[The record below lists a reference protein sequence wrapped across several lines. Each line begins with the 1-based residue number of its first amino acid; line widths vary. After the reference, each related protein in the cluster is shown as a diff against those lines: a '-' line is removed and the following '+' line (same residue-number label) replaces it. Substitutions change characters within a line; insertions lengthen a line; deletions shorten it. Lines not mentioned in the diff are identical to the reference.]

1 MDKIIKYLEYYKIR
15 GWICGGTARDVWLG
29 SMPKN
34 IDVAVDCDLATLRE
48 KLSSNI
54 TAINDYSTCVTLR
67 YKDQLYHLYP
77 LKKIE
82 LINTYYN
89 FSFTNSLIEDSL
101 CRDFTINS
109 LYYDVKSKSF
119 IDHQGA
125 ERDFSRKTIK
135 FVGDANTRILESKI
149 RLLRAPI
156 LAAILGHGW
165 TIDPDTKLHIKQNKL
180 KVATINP
187 KQINAEIVKLLTRAQ
202 YPSKAFE
209 LMLQLDLLND
219 FFPELERSI
228 GIEQSNKAENLD
240 LFRHIMLAIDS
251 IDPTNENCL
260 LLRLAAL
267 LHDIGK
273 PYTETRINGELHF
286 YNHENVGANLAE
298 KILYRWGF
306 TKIFINKVINL
317 IQNHLFDASPNKSIQ
332 SVKKLVLKVGTDSI
346 HDLLDLRIA
355 DRLGTG
361 RHDIKMTNITD
372 LREKVNQVLLE
383 INPSQFKLAIEDKH
397 LKAIIGTED
406 YIDDSLIPAVKDYL
420 LSAIITNKTI
430 NTKESISKEI
440 KTLQKVKCPLGKKH
454 LFDTWKDIVN
464 ESPDVFSD
472 GKLKCG
478 IYCSFICDKLV

>member
-1 MDKIIKYLEYYKIR
+1 MDKIIKYLDYFKIK
-15 GWICGGTARDVWLG
+15 GWLCGGTVRDLKLG
-29 SMPKN
+29 RAPN
-34 IDVAVDCDLATLRE
+34 GIDVAVDCDLSLLRE

-54 TAINDYSTCVTLR
+54 TAINDYSTCVTLK
-67 YKDQLYHLYP
+67 YKDEIYYLYP

-101 CRDFTINS
+101 SRDFTINS
-109 LYYDVKSKSF
+109 LYFDYTTQSY
-119 IDHQGA
+119 IDHQSG
-125 ERDFSRKTIK
+125 EKDFNSKLIR
-135 FVGDANTRILESKI
+135 FVGDPETRILESKV

-156 LAAILGHGW
+156 LAAILGPGW
-165 TIDPDTKLHIKQNKL
+165 SIDHDSKVAIKRNRL

-187 KQINAEIVKLLTRAQ
+187 KQVNAEIIKLMTRAQ
-202 YPSKAFE
+202 HPSKAFE
-209 LMLQLDLLND
+209 LMHQLNLLDD
-219 FFPELERSI
+219 FFPELERTI

-240 LFRHIMLAIDS
+240 LFRHIMLAMDS
-251 IDPTNENCL
+251 IDINSDNVL

-267 LHDIGK
+267 FHDIGK

-317 IQNHLFDASPNKSIQ
+317 IQNHLFDAAPNKSIQ
-332 SVKKLVLKVGTDSI
+332 SVKKLVLKAGPEAI

-361 RHDIKMTNITD
+361 RKDIKMTSVD
-372 LREKVNQVLLE
+372 ELRKKVNQVLLE
-383 INPSQFKLAIEDKH
+383 INPSQFKLDIEDKQIKS
-397 LKAIIGTED
+397 LIDNED
-406 YIDDSLIPAVKDYL
+406 YIDASLIPTIKNYL
-420 LSAIITNKTI
+420 ISTI
-430 NTKESISKEI
+430 VVDKISNTKDDISKEI
-440 KTLQKVKCPLGKKH
+440 KTLQKIKCPLGKQH
-454 LFDTWKDIVN
+454 LFKTWTDITN
-464 ESPDVFSD
+464 ESADVFSN

-478 IYCSFICDKLV
+478 VYCSFICDKLV